1 MLKHVRSIVSVIA
14 RRFRSRA
21 VLELENLAL
30 RHQLHVLR
38 RQRPGRP
45 RLFTI
50 DRLLWVWLY
59 RLWPRCLDTM
69 VLVKPATVVQ
79 WHRQGFR
86 LFWRW
91 RSRSGRPSVDREVRD
106 LIRQMSS
113 ANPLW
118 GAPRIHGEL
127 LKLGIEISQAT
138 VAKYMVRRRGTPS
151 PTWRSFLRNQAAG
164 IAAIDMFVVASA
176 SFRLLYVMIILA
188 HDRRKIVRFDV
199 TRHPTAGWL
208 SRQVTEA
215 FPWDTAPRYLLR
227 DRDASYG
234 SDFRKR
240 VDAMGITEVVTAPR
254 SPWQNAYVERVIGS
268 IRRECLDH
276 IVIFNERHLR
286 RVLSLVRRL
295 LPPNPHAS
303 FTRQGLP
310 GPAPDHATQDRKSRR
325 HPASQWPASPLRTSR
340 RLTRSILLLITS
352 VSPLVHRRL
361 KVPEAAAPDQQL
373 TLLTILIAARFT
385 TVHEFRKRFWQLL
398 KVQRGF
404 LVGAGCATGSIG
416 VLPLNGRW
424 ARAGG

>member
-1 MLKHVRSIVSVIA
+1 MLEHARSIVAAIV

-30 RHQLHVLR
+30 RHQLHVLC
-38 RQRPGRP
+38 RQRPSRP

-86 LFWRW
+86 LFR
-91 RSRSGRPSVDREVRD
+91 RRHSRSGRPSVDREVRD
-106 LIRQMSS
+106 LIRQMNA

-227 DRDASYG
+227 DNDASYG
-234 SDFRKR
+234 TEFCNR

-268 IRRECLDH
+268 IRRECLDR
-276 IVIFNERHLR
+276 IVIYNERHLR
-286 RVLSLVRRL
+286 RILSTYIDYCHQTRTHLSLDKDCSDPRPVM
-295 LPPNPHAS
+295 PP
-303 FTRQGLP
+303 RIG
-310 GPAPDHATQDRKSRR
+310 RVV
-325 HPASQWPASPLRTSR
+325 ASPQVNGLHHRYE
-340 RLTRSILLLITS
+340 RL
-352 VSPLVHRRL
+352 
-361 KVPEAAAPDQQL
+361 AA
-373 TLLTILIAARFT
+373 
-385 TVHEFRKRFWQLL
+385 
-398 KVQRGF
+398 
-404 LVGAGCATGSIG
+404 
-416 VLPLNGRW
+416 
-424 ARAGG
+424 